1 MKRVLFFGGA
11 SMLSNIWSRYWKEDH
26 IVYLGLHKRWIEID
40 GTTSIQISENLEDL
54 KSVIQNYKIDIIINC
69 AGLTSVEECEIK
81 SEKAYFLNGY
91 LPGEIARITSKLK
104 VKLIHISTDHL
115 FSGGKEKEDETS
127 QIKPLNIYAKSKSIG
142 DQEVQKHDDSALI
155 IRTNFFGS
163 GPIYKP
169 SFSDKIISSLKNNQK
184 IYLFSDVF
192 YTPIHVHKLANY
204 ILELVNINSKGI
216 FNVCSNNRISK
227 FDFGIMIA
235 ESMKKDKNLIVPIK
249 IKTKPDLTLRPK
261 DMSLSNKKLK
271 KIINR
276 DLETLKDQIKLL

>member
-1 MKRVLFFGGA
+1 M
-11 SMLSNIWSRYWKEDH
+11 
-26 IVYLGLHKRWIEID
+26 
-40 GTTSIQISENLEDL
+40 
-54 KSVIQNYKIDIIINC
+54 
-69 AGLTSVEECEIK
+69 
-81 SEKAYFLNGY
+81 
-91 LPGEIARITSKLK
+91 
-104 VKLIHISTDHL
+104 
-115 FSGGKEKEDETS
+115 
-127 QIKPLNIYAKSKSIG
+127 
-142 DQEVQKHDDSALI
+142 I

-204 ILELVNINSKGI
+204 ILELVNMNSKGI

-249 IKTKPDLTLRPK
+249 IETKTDLTLRPK